1 MFKATPNPP
10 ETDPVSPYAS
20 LDSRKLHAAADK
32 ALDHYLKPDVE
43 TLRASQD
50 RAMKMFTVVADANP
64 EALNIETYET
74 FSTVSTL
81 LLDLADSLADSLD
94 DKPRHLA
101 MAIYRM
107 SELGLMLVERSLDNE
122 KAIKVT

>member
-1 MFKATPNPP
+1 MSKATPAPSEP
-10 ETDPVSPYAS
+10 TCSAYATFDPK
-20 LDSRKLHAAADK
+20 KLHTAAQK
-32 ALDHYLKPDVE
+32 ALNHHLAQKKTKSCFAKE
-43 TLRASQD
+43 RTTEE
-50 RAMKMFTVVADANP
+50 RAMKMFTVVPDANP
-64 EALNIETYET
+64 EALTIETYET
-74 FSTVSTL
+74 FSTVSIL
-81 LLDLADSLADSLD
+81 LLDLADSLD